1 MVLDAPCC
9 EVGAGA
15 MQCSP
20 FGKVCKNRG
29 DYMFWDGVHPT
40 ESGFKLVASR
50 AFNAKQPGEA
60 YPFDINHLVHLS

>member
-1 MVLDAPCC
+1 
-9 EVGAGA
+9 